1 MFLQNFWTLHKL
13 CVKVTMKPMDFR
25 NFIAAK
31 DDSGR
36 RLDKVVSRIFEAQGI
51 SRGIFPLIRKGLIKV
66 NGKKSSGEY
75 RVSEGD
81 SILVAEFL
89 FENSEESSKKES
101 KEFPFCLEEI
111 TVFRNQ
117 HLLIVNKPSGINVQ
131 PAKDCEFCLCALI
144 EDDFRKN
151 GSKSISFRPGPLH
164 RIDRYTSGLV
174 AFSQSLEG
182 AKWFTENI
190 ETHAIGKEYL
200 GIAQGEYKKEEELYE
215 DFIYV
220 PENSEN
226 SYGTVIVGKESGKKA
241 VTKAQFLK
249 KIEIQRN
256 LCNLVSFTIET
267 GRKHQIRAQSA
278 SHGHP
283 LLGDV
288 AYGGKQLKN
297 KMFFLHAYK
306 LKFPQNP
313 VGLPEEITAKCPF
326 LQ

>member
-1 MFLQNFWTLHKL
+1 MTLNKL
-13 CVKVTMKPMDFR
+13 GAKVTMMPMDFR
-25 NFIAAK
+25 TFTAAK

-36 RLDKVVSRIFEAQGI
+36 RLDKVAGRIFEAHGI
-51 SRGIFPLIRKGLIKV
+51 SKGIFPLIRKGLVKV

-75 RVSEGD
+75 RVCEGD
-81 SILVAEFL
+81 SIQVAAFL
-89 FENSEESSKKES
+89 FEEQREIPQEENRN
-101 KEFPFCLEEI
+101 FPFTLEEI

-131 PAKDCEFCLCALI
+131 PSKDSEFCLCDLI
-144 EDDFRKN
+144 EDDFKKN
-151 GSKSISFRPGPLH
+151 GGKSISFRPGPLH

-190 ETHAIGKEYL
+190 ENHTIGKEYL
-200 GIAQGEYKKEEELYE
+200 GVAQGEYKKKEELYE
-215 DFIYV
+215 DLIFV
-220 PENSEN
+220 PETSEN
-226 SYGTVIVGKESGKKA
+226 AYGTVIVGKDSGKKA
-241 VTKAQFLK
+241 VTKARFLEK
-249 KIEIQRN
+249 MEIQRN
-256 LCNLVSFTIET
+256 LCSLVSFTIET

-288 AYGGKQLKN
+288 AYGGKELKN
-297 KMFFLHAYK
+297 KMFFLHAYR
-306 LKFPQNP
+306 LTFPQNP
-313 VGLPEEITAKCPF
+313 LGLPEEITAKCPF